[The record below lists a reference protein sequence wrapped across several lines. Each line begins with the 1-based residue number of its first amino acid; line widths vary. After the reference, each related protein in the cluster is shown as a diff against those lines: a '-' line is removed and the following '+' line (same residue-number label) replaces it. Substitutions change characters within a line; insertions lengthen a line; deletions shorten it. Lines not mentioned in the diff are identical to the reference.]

1 MQDAYLFD
9 AVRTPRDCRLP
20 GSALNEIK
28 PIDLLGSLL
37 EAVQLRNGLQGDEID
52 DLLLG
57 VVQPLEDYSV
67 NIARA
72 ALMKMGWGQG
82 VSGMTLNRNAASG
95 LSALNLAATKVG
107 AGIDCLVLAGG
118 VDSLSRTMLRP
129 LDTNSISDPEW
140 LRLARYI
147 PQSLAADLLGTHD
160 GVTREAADGYAV
172 RSWQRA
178 LQAQQEGRFSSSV
191 ISLTDRNGLPLL
203 KEDQIRW
210 ENLTQEGLAHLE
222 PVNPP
227 LHTPGFHEIALSR
240 FPHLETVNPIHTE
253 GNSAPLTDGAA
264 LLLLGT
270 LEKGRALGLR
280 PRARIRSMSHCCS
293 DPVIAFLGATEAA
306 RQCLK
311 LAGLTPKDVQLW
323 QCNEPF
329 AAIPLYFEKAMDVP
343 EERLNPN
350 GGAIA
355 LGKAVAASG
364 AILMGMLLEEMERL
378 GLETGLAAVA
388 AEGGAGVATLI
399 ERI

>member
-9 AVRTPRDCRLP
+9 AVRTPRDCRLS
-20 GSALNEIK
+20 GSPLNEIK

-37 EAVQLRNGLQGDEID
+37 EAIQLRNGLEGGEID

-72 ALMKMGWGQG
+72 GLLKMGWGLG

-107 AGIDCLVLAGG
+107 AGIDRLVLAGG

-147 PQSLAADLLGTHD
+147 PLSLSADLLGTHY
-160 GVTREAADGYAV
+160 GISREEADAYAV

-178 LQAQQEGRFSSSV
+178 LQAQKEGRFSSSV
-191 ISLTDRNGLPLL
+191 IPLTDRNSLSLL
-203 KEDQIRW
+203 NEDQLRW
-210 ENLTQEGLAHLE
+210 ENLTQEGLAHLA

-227 LHTPGFHEIALSR
+227 QKTPGFHEIALSR
-240 FPHLETVNPIHTE
+240 FPHLEAINPIHTE

-264 LLLLGT
+264 LLLLGS
-270 LEKGRALGLR
+270 LEKGQALGLR

-293 DPVIAFLGATEAA
+293 DPVIAFLGVTEAA

-311 LAGLTPKDVQLW
+311 LAGMAPKDVQLW

-329 AAIPLYFEKAMDVP
+329 AAIPLYFEKAMELP
-343 EERLNPN
+343 EDRLNAN

-355 LGKAVAASG
+355 MGKAVAASG
-364 AILMGMLLEEMERL
+364 AMLMGMLLEEIERL
-378 GLETGLAAVA
+378 GLENGLAAVA

>member
-37 EAVQLRNGLQGDEID
+37 EAVQLRNGLQVDEID

-95 LSALNLAATKVG
+95 LSALNLAATKLG
-107 AGIDCLVLAGG
+107 AGIDSLVLAGG

-147 PQSLAADLLGTHD
+147 PQSLAADLLGTHV

-178 LQAQQEGRFSSSV
+178 LQAQQEGRFTASV

-210 ENLTQEGLAHLE
+210 ENLTREGLAQLD

-227 LHTPGFHEIALSR
+227 QHTPGFHEIALSR
-240 FPHLETVNPIHTE
+240 FPHLEAVNPMHTE

-311 LAGLTPKDVQLW
+311 LAGMTTQDVQLW

-364 AILMGMLLEEMERL
+364 AMLMGMLLEEMERL
-378 GLETGLAAVA
+378 DLETGLAAVA